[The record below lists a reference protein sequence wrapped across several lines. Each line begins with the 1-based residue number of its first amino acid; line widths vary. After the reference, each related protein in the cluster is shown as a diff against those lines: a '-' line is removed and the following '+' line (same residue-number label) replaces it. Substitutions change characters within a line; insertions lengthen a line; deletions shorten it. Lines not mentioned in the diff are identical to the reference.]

1 MLSFYR
7 QHLQAHLLSE
17 QLPPT
22 VDQEILMSKNIPMK
36 NFRAVKIY
44 VVSFDLRN
52 FLMVDSCNMEERLE
66 SSLRFIYYQ
75 ASGDP
80 RITGCNC

>member
-1 MLSFYR
+1 
-7 QHLQAHLLSE
+7 
-17 QLPPT
+17 
-22 VDQEILMSKNIPMK
+22 MSKIICMK

-44 VVSFDLRN
+44 VVSFDPRN
-52 FLMVDSCNMEERLE
+52 FIMVDNCNMEERLE

-80 RITGCNC
+80 RIAGCNR